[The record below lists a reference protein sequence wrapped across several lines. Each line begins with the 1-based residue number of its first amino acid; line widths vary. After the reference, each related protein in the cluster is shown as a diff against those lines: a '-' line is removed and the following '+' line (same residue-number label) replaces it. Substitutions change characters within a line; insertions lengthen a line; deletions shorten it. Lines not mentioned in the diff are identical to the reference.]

1 MAINHT
7 ITTGIVAP
15 SDNLLFNFIG
25 TLEDIQIKC
34 LHENGGKCY
43 NSEMTLGVQSVER
56 KILVPKA
63 CKFCST
69 CGVGKF
75 SFGFWLLLH
84 NLWVCKMS

>member
-1 MAINHT
+1 MAINYT
-7 ITTGIVAP
+7 ITIGIVAP
-15 SDNLLFNFIG
+15 SVNLLFNFIG

-84 NLWVCKMS
+84 NL